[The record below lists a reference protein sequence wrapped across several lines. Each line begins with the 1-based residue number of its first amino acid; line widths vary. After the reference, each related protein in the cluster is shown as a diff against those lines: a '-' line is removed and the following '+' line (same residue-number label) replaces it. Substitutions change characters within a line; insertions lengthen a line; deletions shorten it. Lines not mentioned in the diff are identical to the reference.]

1 MLYCKVNRCKII
13 IIKIII
19 MEYMIYYDFNLDV
32 VSF

>member
-13 IIKIII
+13 IIIII
-19 MEYMIYYDFNLDV
+19 IEYMIYYDFNLDV

>member
-1 MLYCKVNRCKII
+1 MLYCNVNRCKII
-13 IIKIII
+13 IIIII